1 MNHFDEMTVLLYLER
16 QLDEDHAREV
26 KAHAASCAAC
36 RALLGALET
45 EGVWLRAI
53 ARSRRRIRPR
63 APHRSPRTRL
73 RAMGLAHRSRPRRR
87 RRLHGLEW
95 FRRTLASA
103 GGASRFHAGKFTDD
117 AFLQRCILER
127 MGRDA
132 KPDGIPGDGDSGT
145 RGDLAVA
152 PALSARHDVRR
163 RDGRHVLCAR
173 SAPARCCRRDASRR
187 SQLTHCRSGR
197 KSRTISSLAAD
208 RTVIDGDVDG
218 DLFVFSRNVVVNGH
232 VKGDIL
238 GLARSLEFN
247 GIVDGNIRI
256 TSEEITIAGTVG
268 KNVTD
273 WSGHLTLDP
282 KGKIGGSLTVGAG
295 DASLDGHIGGDLLA
309 FLGELE
315 IDGSIGGG
323 ARIQGRRLTIGSGAV
338 IAGATHFEGRNPAE
352 VASGAKLGSPILFV
366 EHKHGPDRASPI
378 YYWHQVL
385 LWGASFV
392 FGLVLLLVAPG
403 FFYDVANACKR
414 VGPTS
419 GLGVLFLL
427 ATPVAAVLICITIVG
442 IPVGI
447 ATVLLYV
454 IAVYS
459 AQVFVGT
466 WLGEKILGAAVGIGP
481 TLGRLALG
489 LAILRAIRIVP
500 YLGVLIG
507 SMVVVCGLGAL
518 VLTLYRYM
526 RPHLAPAAA

>member
-45 EGVWLRAI
+45 EGVWLRQSLAAEDESVP
-53 ARSRRRIRPR
+53 ARLTAAPERGSAPWGWLTALGLGAGGAYTVWSGFVEPWQAQAAQAGFTQGNLLTMLFFSGAFWKGWDAMRSLMEFLAMATLGLVVIWLLRR
-63 APHRSPRTRL
+63 H
-73 RAMGLAHRSRPRRR
+73 
-87 RRLHGLEW
+87 
-95 FRRTLASA
+95 FRRVTTFAVVMSAALCALALPRPASA
-103 GGASRFHAGKFTDD
+103 GEMQRGNPNYTLPAGQEIKN
-117 AFLQRCILER
+117 
-127 MGRDA
+127 
-132 KPDGIPGDGDSGT
+132 
-145 RGDLAVA
+145 DLFV
-152 PALSARHDVRR
+152 
-163 RDGRHVLCAR
+163 
-173 SAPARCCRRDASRR
+173 
-187 SQLTHCRSGR
+187 T
-197 KSRTISSLAAD
+197 AD
-208 RTVIDGDVDG
+208 RTIIDGDVDG
-218 DLFVFSRNVVVNGH
+218 DLFVFSRNVIVNGH
-232 VKGDIL
+232 VRGDIL

-247 GIVDGNIRI
+247 GTVDGNIRI
-256 TSEEITIAGTVG
+256 TSEDITITGTVG

-315 IDGSIGGG
+315 INGSIGGG
-323 ARIQGRRLTIGSGAV
+323 ARIQGRRLTIGSNAV

-352 VASGAKLGSPILFV
+352 VAAGAKLGSPILFV
-366 EHKHGPDRASPI
+366 EHKHGPDRTSPL
-378 YYWHQVL
+378 YFWHQVL
-385 LWGASFV
+385 MWGASFV
-392 FGLVLLLVAPG
+392 FGLALLLVAPG

-447 ATVLLYV
+447 ATILLYV

-489 LAILRAIRIVP
+489 LAILRAIRMVP

>member
-1 MNHFDEMTVLLYLER
+1 M
-16 QLDEDHAREV
+16 
-26 KAHAASCAAC
+26 
-36 RALLGALET
+36 
-45 EGVWLRAI
+45 
-53 ARSRRRIRPR
+53 
-63 APHRSPRTRL
+63 
-73 RAMGLAHRSRPRRR
+73 
-87 RRLHGLEW
+87 
-95 FRRTLASA
+95 
-103 GGASRFHAGKFTDD
+103 
-117 AFLQRCILER
+117 
-127 MGRDA
+127 
-132 KPDGIPGDGDSGT
+132 
-145 RGDLAVA
+145 
-152 PALSARHDVRR
+152 
-163 RDGRHVLCAR
+163 
-173 SAPARCCRRDASRR
+173 
-187 SQLTHCRSGR
+187 
-197 KSRTISSLAAD
+197 
-208 RTVIDGDVDG
+208 DG
-218 DLFVFSRNVVVNGH
+218 DLIVFSRNVIVNGH
-232 VKGDIL
+232 VRGDIL

-247 GIVDGNIRI
+247 GTVDGNIRI
-256 TSEEITIAGTVG
+256 TSEDITITGTVG

-323 ARIQGRRLTIGSGAV
+323 ARIQGRRLTIGSNAV

-352 VASGAKLGSPILFV
+352 VAAGAKLGSPILFV
-366 EHKHGPDRASPI
+366 EHKHGPDRTSPL
-378 YYWHQVL
+378 YFWHQVL
-385 LWGASFV
+385 MWGASFV
-392 FGLVLLLVAPG
+392 FGLALLLVAPG

-447 ATVLLYV
+447 ATILLYV

-489 LAILRAIRIVP
+489 LAILRAIRMVP